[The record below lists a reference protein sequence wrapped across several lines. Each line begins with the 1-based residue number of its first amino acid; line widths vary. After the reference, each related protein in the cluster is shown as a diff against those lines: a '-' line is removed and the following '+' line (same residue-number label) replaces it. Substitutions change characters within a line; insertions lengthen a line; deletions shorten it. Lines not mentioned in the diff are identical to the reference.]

1 MRTRRLTLALGLFM
15 GSTCWLG
22 LSLINVAAGGGAQQS
37 AQPTPATASGVVK
50 AEANLVLVDVV
61 ATDKKGNSVQDLE
74 QRNFRL
80 YEDDKEQVITTFSRT
95 SATALEGPS
104 QPRYLALFFDN
115 TTMAPSDQM
124 QVRKDAGEFLKKTA
138 SKERL
143 AAVLDFVGSLR
154 ITQNFTA
161 DGDLL
166 ERAATGVK
174 FAGVSP
180 NERGQNTEVASLG
193 GPTGIQMRT
202 DFAARS
208 VLLAL
213 RSAVKDLASVRGRKI
228 LILFSAGFPL
238 TSDRQSE
245 LTATIDAANKANVA
259 IYTVDVRGLKG
270 IQSTPEIGMP
280 GSVFGPGA
288 ARQDSPFPHLRSLH
302 AALLWLPMPW
312 PQRPG
317 GGGTG
322 GGGGGTPGGGTGGG
336 AGGGGSTG
344 GGGIGGGGARGAGGA
359 AGGGGA
365 TGGTA
370 PGGNTGSRGSNPG
383 GNPSSRGN
391 PGNTGRTNNNPLGP
405 SNAYGDQQFRTRDL
419 FERMNIP
426 RLESTTT
433 NQQVLYALA
442 AGTGGFTIFNTN
454 NFGPELDKVAR
465 DLQEYY
471 VLGYVP
477 PNPIYDGRYHRIRVK
492 LDRKGVTV
500 RFRNGY
506 FDTKSPDL
514 LAGKPEG
521 KALEERAMSP
531 QPGDIPVTLR
541 VVHFYNSANIARV
554 NLALDIPAKTLDVE
568 KLKGKLHSEVNVLGI
583 AYRED
588 GSVAARFS
596 DAVKLDF
603 EKSEWQQFLKGPFRY
618 YNNFSIGPG
627 RYLFRVVLGAGG
639 QKFGKYEVP
648 LTIEPYSGQEFSL
661 SDLALSNRVVPI
673 SQVTASLDAALL
685 EERAPL
691 VANGV
696 ELMLSSNN
704 RFKRSDM
711 VGLYVEVYEPQ
722 MLKPLPPTVGI
733 IMAIVDRKTNQQVF
747 NSNTIRVNGMAQPG
761 NPIVPVVVPVPL
773 TKLPAGDYRLE
784 VQARDATGNVSTLRQ
799 AEFTLEESTP

>member
-1 MRTRRLTLALGLFM
+1 MIVLGLFLAAA
-15 GSTCWLG
+15 CWLVP
-22 LSLINVAAGGGAQQS
+22 SLKHVAAGGGVQQS
-37 AQPTPATASGVVK
+37 AQPTPLTTSEVIK
-50 AEANLVLVDVV
+50 TQANLVLVDVV
-61 ATDKKGNSVQDLE
+61 ATDKKGNPIRDLD
-74 QRNFRL
+74 QNAFHL
-80 YEDDKEQVITTFSRT
+80 YEDGKEQVITTFSHA
-95 SATALEGPS
+95 SEASPEGPS
-104 QPRYLALFFDN
+104 QPRFLALFFDD
-115 TTMAPSDQM
+115 TSMAPSDQM
-124 QVRKDAGEFLKKTA
+124 QIRKDAGEFLKRTA

-143 AAVLDFVGSLR
+143 AAVLDFAGSLR
-154 ITQNFTA
+154 VTQNFTA

-166 ERAATGVK
+166 QRAATGVK
-174 FAGVSP
+174 YGGLSP
-180 NERGQNTEVASLG
+180 NERGQSMELASLG
-193 GPTGIQMRT
+193 VATGVQMRT

-213 RSAVKDLASVRGRKI
+213 RSAVKNLASVRGRKI
-228 LILFSAGFPL
+228 MILFSAGFPL

-270 IQSTPEIGMP
+270 FQTTPEIGLP
-280 GSVFGPGA
+280 GAQVFGPGA
-288 ARQDSPFPHLRSLH
+288 ALQDSPFPHLRSLH
-302 AALLWLPMPW
+302 AALLWLPMPGQ
-312 PQRPG
+312 QRPG
-317 GGGTG
+317 GGPG
-322 GGGGGTPGGGTGGG
+322 GAGGGTPVGGATGAGGGGG
-336 AGGGGSTG
+336 AGGGS
-344 GGGIGGGGARGAGGA
+344 IGGGSRAPGGA
-359 AGGGGA
+359 AGGGTA

-370 PGGNTGSRGSNPG
+370 TGGNTGNRGSNPG
-383 GNPSSRGN
+383 GNPASPGN
-391 PGNTGRTNNNPLGP
+391 PRNTGGTTNNPYGS
-405 SNAYGDQQFRTRDL
+405 SNTYSDQQMRMRDL
-419 FERMNIP
+419 YDRMNIP
-426 RLESTTT
+426 RMDNTSS

-465 DLQEYY
+465 DLQDYY

-477 PNPIYDGRYHRIRVK
+477 PNAVYDGRYHRINVK
-492 LDRKGVTV
+492 IDRKGITA
-500 RFRNGY
+500 RFRSGY
-506 FDTKSPDL
+506 FDIKSPDL

-521 KALEERAMSP
+521 KALEERALSP
-531 QPGDIPVTLR
+531 QPGDIPITLR
-541 VVHFYNSANIARV
+541 VVPFYDSANVARV

-568 KLKGKLHSEVNVLGI
+568 KLKGKLHSEVNILGI

-588 GSVAARFS
+588 GTVAARFS

-618 YNNFSIGPG
+618 YNNFSIGSG
-627 RYLFRVVLGAGG
+627 KYLFRVVLGAGG

-648 LTIEPYSGQEFSL
+648 LTIEPYTGQEFSL

-691 VANGV
+691 VSNGV

-722 MLKPLPPTVGI
+722 MLKPLPPSVGI
-733 IMAIVDRKTNQQVF
+733 IMAVVDRKTNQPVY
-747 NSNTIRVNGMAQPG
+747 NSNTILVNSMAQRG
-761 NPIVPVVVPVPL
+761 NPIVPVVVPVPI
-773 TKLPAGDYRLE
+773 TKLPAGDYQLQ
-784 VQARDATGNVSTLRQ
+784 VQARDATGGVSTLRQ